1 MAYFFGVTM
10 TTIFAV
16 VILLLLLQL
25 MKQAMPSLHPLFTI
39 IFTFIFLQFVFVQS
53 IMPWARHFL
62 AIIQHVPY
70 ARSLLYTALVFLISE
85 FMFTLL
91 ADHEY
96 EALGE
101 VMRIAVRIAL
111 VTYWMTELE
120 PAIQTLSNLLKR
132 V

>member
-25 MKQAMPSLHPLFTI
+25 IKQAIPSLHSLFTI

-53 IMPWARHFL
+53 IIPWARHFVT
-62 AIIQHVPY
+62 IIQHVPY
-70 ARSLLYTALVFLISE
+70 ALSLLYTAIVFLLSE

-91 ADHEY
+91 VDHEY

-120 PAIQTLSNLLKR
+120 PAIQALSNLLKR